1 MSSRGEDHS
10 DGQGAPS
17 RAASRGQ
24 AQASLGRVSHLLG
37 GSTAADLGTSIE
49 ECLAEI
55 ATWCDVDAAFVLLV
69 DDEEQITDEWLWAAP
84 GRPSVTT
91 VPGGT
96 LQDTLGP
103 AVGFLRLGHGVAVD
117 DLQAIELEQPQ
128 RDLTEDK
135 DMRAILIA
143 PVRVGSALLGVL
155 GLQHFGSTRQW
166 SGAQLSQLE
175 LVGELV
181 AQAVQRTR
189 DRGRLAAADARA
201 RRIAEHLPD
210 GLVLVDPRGRVTW
223 VSPAFERA
231 SGLAAAELVGS
242 SALELVHPDDQ
253 QRLAGAMYQQ
263 PDRGDGVSVRVRAA
277 ATWRW
282 TDLSWTL
289 MRDADRSVE
298 DELVVALR
306 DVHDK
311 HLRDE
316 ALARQSRQDTLTGTL
331 NRVGLED
338 ALAPLIADR
347 EQVLVGFVDVDSFK
361 AVNDTAGHSAG
372 DEVLRSVAHALRG
385 GVRAS
390 DHVARL
396 GGDEFCIVA
405 LCDHELDGE
414 ALVLADRLLEA
425 VRAALGDTA
434 TVSMGLAGPGPAA
447 AADALMAAADAAM
460 YRAKRA
466 GGDRCELD
474 EAPRA

>member
-1 MSSRGEDHS
+1 VKPS
-10 DGQGAPS
+10 DAAPS
-17 RAASRGQ
+17 DEVAPASASARGQ
-24 AQASLGRVSHLLG
+24 AQATLGRVSHLLG
-37 GSTAADLGTSIE
+37 GSTALDLGSAIE
-49 ECLAEI
+49 ECLGEI

-69 DDEEQITDEWLWAAP
+69 DDDEQVTDQWLWAAP
-84 GRPSVTT
+84 GRPSVTAR
-91 VPGGT
+91 PGGT

-103 AVGFLRLGHGVAVD
+103 AVGFLRIGHGVAVD
-117 DLQAIELEQPQ
+117 DLQAIELEPSQ
-128 RDLTEDK
+128 RSLTEDK
-135 DMRAILIA
+135 DLRAILIA
-143 PVRVGSALLGVL
+143 PVRVGFALLGVI
-155 GLQHFGSTRQW
+155 GLQHFGSTRRW

-210 GLVLVDPRGRVTW
+210 GLVLVDPRGSVTW
-223 VSPAFERA
+223 VSPAFERS
-231 SGLAAAELVGS
+231 SGRPAAELVGT

-253 QRLAGAMYQQ
+253 QRLAGAMYQH
-263 PDRGDGVSVRVRAA
+263 PERGEGVSVRVHAA
-277 ATWRW
+277 DAWRW

-289 MRDADRSVE
+289 MHDADRTVE
-298 DELVVALR
+298 DELVVSLR

-338 ALAPLIADR
+338 ALAPLVAAHQ
-347 EQVLVGFVDVDSFK
+347 QVLVGFVDVDAFK
-361 AVNDTAGHSAG
+361 TVNDTSGHSAG

-385 GVRAS
+385 AVRAS

-396 GGDEFCIVA
+396 GGDEFCVVA
-405 LCDHELDGE
+405 SCDHELDGE
-414 ALVLADRLLEA
+414 AAVLAERLLDA
-425 VRAALGDTA
+425 VRAALAGTA
-434 TVSMGLAGPGPAA
+434 TVSMGLAGPGRAS

-466 GGDRCELD
+466 GGDSCELD
-474 EAPRA
+474 DTPVA